1 MVPYSIE
8 YIIVATEIVT
18 IAFLASLKAVLWQ
31 EKMERKINDAAYKVE
46 TKDLKTR
53 ARAHVESISK
63 QLLGTVE
70 TKNSGQTAI
79 EIFNEPWN
87 SSMAA
92 KPNSE
97 LKETQN
103 VLLRIPQNSNS
114 LQSGSKRE
122 EPKADVK
129 KQTDS
134 PQECLHFFQYLQSLP
149 EGSEIP
155 DECCSCQKI
164 IDCYST

>member
-8 YIIVATEIVT
+8 YIIIATEIVT

-53 ARAHVESISK
+53 ARAHVESIIK
-63 QLLGTVE
+63 QLLRTVE

-114 LQSGSKRE
+114 LQS
-122 EPKADVK
+122 V
-129 KQTDS
+129 
-134 PQECLHFFQYLQSLP
+134 
-149 EGSEIP
+149 
-155 DECCSCQKI
+155 
-164 IDCYST
+164 